1 MANWRAGPGNFM
13 IIGLDVGGTHTD
25 VVLLGNEGLVRSE
38 KIATDAADLFNTVL
52 EGITRITAGIMPDT
66 IRRLVLST
74 TLTTNAVVQGK
85 IPAVGMVVTGGPGI
99 DPEAYRP
106 CEDYQVVAGA
116 IDHRGRETAPVDP
129 SQIDRV
135 AKQFTAK
142 GIELVGVVGKFS
154 TRNPAHETTI
164 AGQLETRF
172 KKVFLGHRVSASLN
186 FPRRIATTYLNTAVY
201 PLHREFYSAV
211 KKTLAEK
218 GLTVPIRILKADG
231 GNMNLDASIDFPAQ
245 TILSG
250 PAASVMG
257 CLAFA
262 PDEEECL
269 VMDIGGTTTDMAVMV
284 NNAPL
289 LDPMGTEIRPLKTLV
304 RSLKTL
310 SIGVGG
316 DSAVRVDDGQIK
328 VGPERRGPAM
338 AYGGPVPTPTD
349 AMRVMGIIK
358 GEGEPEARRGL
369 ASLAESLGITVEET
383 AERIFN
389 RTCEKILKNARQMID
404 RINRRPVYTVHEMLE
419 GHSVR
424 PEKILVMGGPAAG
437 FARRLEKLSGLKVG
451 VVPRWE
457 VANAIGAAL
466 ARTTTEVSLRADTQQ
481 GVARASAEHYHKRVK
496 NNFSM
501 EKARQ
506 QTLELLKAKA
516 LAMGA
521 NPGHL
526 ELEIVDESEFN
537 LVRGFN
543 TAGKIIHVKA
553 QIKPGLI
560 HGYDPI
566 AGSLL

>member
-1 MANWRAGPGNFM
+1 M

-25 VVLLGNEGLVRSE
+25 VVLLGNEGLVRSV
-38 KIATDAADLFNTVL
+38 KIATDTADLFKTVL
-52 EGITRITAGIMPDT
+52 DGIDQITTGIPPDT

-85 IPAVGMVVTGGPGI
+85 IPAVGLIVTGGPGI
-99 DPEAYRP
+99 DPEVYRP
-106 CEDYQVVAGA
+106 CEDYHVAAGA

-129 SQIDRV
+129 SQIDGIAEQLIAR
-135 AKQFTAK
+135 
-142 GIELVGVVGKFS
+142 GIELVGVAGKFS
-154 TRNPAHETTI
+154 TRNPSHETAI
-164 AGQLETRF
+164 ARQLEARF
-172 KKVFLGHRVSASLN
+172 KKVFLGHRVSGSLN

-201 PLHREFYSAV
+201 PLHREFFSAV
-211 KKTLAEK
+211 KKTLQQK
-218 GLTVPIRILKADG
+218 GLVVPIRILKADG

-289 LDPMGTEIRPLKTLV
+289 LDPKGTEIRPLKTLV

-310 SIGVGG
+310 SIGIGG
-316 DSAVRVDDGQIK
+316 DSAVRVKAGRIK

-349 AMRVMGIIK
+349 AMLVMGIIK
-358 GEGEPEARRGL
+358 GAGQPEARRGL
-369 ASLAESLGITVEET
+369 AGPAKALGLTVDET
-383 AERIFN
+383 AEKIFN
-389 RTCEKILKNARQMID
+389 RTCKNILRLARQMIE

-419 GHSVR
+419 GHSVK
-424 PEKILVMGGPAAG
+424 PEKILVLGGAAAG

-466 ARTTTEVSLRADTQQ
+466 ARTTTEVFLRADTQQ
-481 GVARASAEHYHKRVK
+481 GFARASEEHYHKRV
-496 NNFSM
+496 NHNFSM
-501 EKARQ
+501 EKARR
-506 QTLELLKAKA
+506 QTLALLKAKA

-537 LVRGFN
+537 MVRGFN
-543 TAGKIIHVKA
+543 TAGKILHVKA

-560 HGYDPI
+560 YGYDPI

>member
-1 MANWRAGPGNFM
+1 M

-25 VVLLGNEGLVRSE
+25 VVLLGNEGLMGSV
-38 KIATDAADLFNTVL
+38 KIPTDTGDLFQTVL
-52 EGITRITAGIMPDT
+52 AGIEQITRDVSPGSIQ
-66 IRRLVLST
+66 RLVLST
-74 TLTTNAVVQGK
+74 TLTTNAVVQDK
-85 IPAVGMVVTGGPGI
+85 VPRVGMLVAGGPGI
-99 DPEAYRP
+99 NPEVYRT
-106 CEDYQVVAGA
+106 CDDYYVVAGA
-116 IDHRGRETAPVDP
+116 IDHRGRETAPIDP
-129 SQIDRV
+129 DQINAV
-135 AKQFTAK
+135 AARMVKR

-154 TRNPAHETTI
+154 IRNPDHETAI
-164 AGQLETRF
+164 AKLINTRF
-172 KKVFLGHRVSASLN
+172 NKVFLGHRVSANLN

-201 PLHREFYSAV
+201 PIHREFYAAV
-211 KKTLAEK
+211 KKSLERK
-218 GLTVPIRILKADG
+218 GLKVPIRILKADG
-231 GNMNLDASIDFPAQ
+231 GNMSLDASIDFPAQ

-284 NNAPL
+284 KDAPL
-289 LDPMGTEIRPLKTLV
+289 LDPKGTSIHPLKTLV
-304 RSLKTL
+304 RSLKTH

-316 DSAVRVDDGQIK
+316 DSAVQIVDGRLH

-349 AMRVMGIIK
+349 AMLVLGILK
-358 GEGEPEARRGL
+358 GPGQTAAQGGL
-369 ASLAESLGITVEET
+369 ADLADGLGMTVAET
-383 AERIFN
+383 AAEIFTH
-389 RTCEKILKNARQMID
+389 TCEKILAQARQMID
-404 RINRRPVYTVHEMLE
+404 RINSQPVYTVHEMLE
-419 GHSVR
+419 GHRVR
-424 PEKILVMGGPAAG
+424 PSRILVLGGPAAA
-437 FARRLEKLSGLKVG
+437 FAGRLEQLSGLQVG
-451 VVPRWE
+451 VVPRWA

-466 ARTTTEVSLRADTQQ
+466 ARTTTEVTLRVDTQQ
-481 GVARASAEHYHKRVK
+481 GVAMAPEEHFHKRVS
-496 NNFSM
+496 NRFSM

-526 ELEIVDESEFN
+526 ELEIVDESAFN
-537 LVRGFN
+537 MVRGFN
-543 TAGKIIHVKA
+543 TTGKLMHVKA

-566 AGSLL
+566 AGALL

>member
-1 MANWRAGPGNFM
+1 M

-38 KIATDAADLFNTVL
+38 KIVTDHADLFNTVL
-52 EGITRITAGIMPDT
+52 EGLTRITAGIAPDR
-66 IRRLVLST
+66 IKRLVLST

-85 IPAVGMVVTGGPGI
+85 TPAVGMIVTGGPGI
-99 DPEAYRP
+99 NPEAYRL
-106 CEDYQVVAGA
+106 CENYHVVSGA
-116 IDHRGRETAPVDP
+116 IDHRGRETAPVDRA
-129 SQIDRV
+129 QI
-135 AKQFTAK
+135 TATAGQLLEK

-154 TRNPAHETTI
+154 TRNPAHELAI
-164 AGQLETRF
+164 ADLLDSRF
-172 KKVFLGHRVSASLN
+172 KKIFLGHRVSGGLN

-201 PLHREFYSAV
+201 PIHREFFSAV
-211 KKTLAEK
+211 KKSLVQK

-250 PAASVMG
+250 PAASIMG

-289 LDPMGTEIRPLKTLV
+289 LDPKGTEIRPLKTLV

-310 SIGVGG
+310 SIGLGG
-316 DSAVRVDDGQIK
+316 DSAVRVADGQIK
-328 VGPERRGPAM
+328 IGPERCGPAM
-338 AYGGPVPTPTD
+338 AYGGAVPTPTD
-349 AMRVMGIIK
+349 AMLVLGLIK
-358 GEGEPEARRGL
+358 GEGQSAARAGL
-369 ASLAESLGITVEET
+369 AGLAESLGLTVT
-383 AERIFN
+383 DAAEKIFAQ
-389 RTCEKILKNARQMID
+389 TCEEILGHAREMVD
-404 RINRRPVYTVHEMLE
+404 RINRQPVYTVHEMLE
-419 GHSVR
+419 GHSVH
-424 PEKILVMGGPAAG
+424 PQKILILGGPAAG
-437 FARRLEKLSGLKVG
+437 FARRLEKLSGMQVG

-466 ARTTTEVSLRADTQQ
+466 ARTTTAVALRVDTQR
-481 GVARASAEHYHKRVK
+481 GVAIAPAEHYHKRVT
-496 NNFSM
+496 NNFSI

-506 QTLELLKAKA
+506 QALDLLKAKA

-521 NPGHL
+521 NPRHL
-526 ELEIVDESEFN
+526 EMEIVEESEFN
-537 LVRGFN
+537 MVRGFN
-543 TAGKIIHVKA
+543 TTGKIIKVKA

-566 AGSLL
+566 AGALL

>member
-1 MANWRAGPGNFM
+1 M

-25 VVLLGNEGLVRSE
+25 VVLLGSEGLIRSV
-38 KIATDAADLFNTVL
+38 KIATDTTDLFNTVL
-52 EGITRITAGIMPDT
+52 DGIDQITAGIEIDT
-66 IRRLVLST
+66 IQRMVLST

-85 IPAVGMVVTGGPGI
+85 MPAVGMIVTGGPGI
-99 DPEAYRP
+99 NPAVYRV
-106 CEDYQVVAGA
+106 CDDYHVVSGA
-116 IDHRGRETAPVDP
+116 IDHRGRETTPIEPDEITAVA
-129 SQIDRV
+129 DRL
-135 AKQFTAK
+135 ADK

-154 TRNPAHETTI
+154 TRNPAHEQAVARLIT
-164 AGQLETRF
+164 ARF
-172 KKVFLGHRVSASLN
+172 TKVFLGHRVSGNLN

-201 PLHREFYSAV
+201 PIHREFFSAV
-211 KKTLAEK
+211 KRSLAQK
-218 GLTVPIRILKADG
+218 GMTIPIRILKADG
-231 GNMNLDASIDFPAQ
+231 GNMSLDASIDFPAQ

-269 VMDIGGTTTDMAVMV
+269 VMDIGGTTTDMAVLV

-289 LDPMGTEIRPLKTLV
+289 LDPKGTDIGPLKTLV

-316 DSAVRVDDGQIK
+316 DSAVRVADGRIQ
-328 VGPERRGPAM
+328 VGPERCGPAM

-349 AMRVMGIIK
+349 AMIILGIIK
-358 GEGEPEARRGL
+358 GASRDVAEKGL
-369 ASLAESLGITVEET
+369 ADLAGSLGLTILAV
-383 AERIFN
+383 AGKIFD
-389 RTCEKILKNARQMID
+389 RTCEKILEHAWRMVAN
-404 RINRRPVYTVHEMLE
+404 INSQPVYTVHEMLE

-424 PEKILVMGGPAAG
+424 PEKILLLGGPAAG
-437 FARRLEKLSGLKVG
+437 FAGRLEELSGLKVG

-466 ARTTTEVSLRADTQQ
+466 ARTTTEVTLHVDTQQ
-481 GVARASAEHYHKRVK
+481 GVAVAAEEHFEKQVK
-496 NNFSM
+496 NSFSM

-526 ELEIVDESEFN
+526 EMEIVDESEFN
-537 LVRGFN
+537 MVRGFK
-543 TAGKIIHVKA
+543 TTGKIIRVKA

-566 AGSLL
+566 AGSLI

>member
-1 MANWRAGPGNFM
+1 M

-25 VVLLGNEGLVRSE
+25 VVLLGNEGLIRSV
-38 KIATDAADLFNTVL
+38 KIKTDTADLFETVL
-52 EGITRITAGIMPDT
+52 EGIGQITAGIAPDT
-66 IRRLVLST
+66 IERLVLST

-85 IPAVGMVVTGGPGI
+85 FPAVGMIVTGGPGI
-99 DPEAYRP
+99 NPEFYRP
-106 CEDYQVVAGA
+106 CDDYHIAVGA
-116 IDHRGRETAPVDP
+116 IDHRGRETAAIDP
-129 SQIDRV
+129 SQID
-135 AKQFTAK
+135 AITEQMTGK
-142 GIELVGVVGKFS
+142 GLELVGVVGKFS
-154 TRNPAHETTI
+154 TRNPAHEMAI
-164 AGQLETRF
+164 AGLIDDRF
-172 KKVFLGHRVSASLN
+172 KKVFLGHRVSGSLN

-201 PLHREFYSAV
+201 PIHREFFSAV
-211 KKTLAEK
+211 KNSLLQK

-289 LDPMGTEIRPLKTLV
+289 LDPKGTEIRPLRTLV

-316 DSAVRVDDGQIK
+316 DSAVRVANGHIE
-328 VGPERRGPAM
+328 VGPERHGPAM
-338 AYGGPVPTPTD
+338 AYGGPEPTPTD
-349 AMRVMGIIK
+349 AMLALGIIK
-358 GEGEPEARRGL
+358 GEGQAAARRGL
-369 ASLAESLGITVEET
+369 TDLAGSLGLTIQAA

-389 RTCEKILKNARQMID
+389 RTCEKILEQAWQMIE
-404 RINRRPVYTVHEMLE
+404 RINSQPVYTVHEMLE

-424 PEKILVMGGPAAG
+424 PEKILVLGGPAAG
-437 FARRLEKLSGLKVG
+437 FAGRLEKLSGLKVG

-481 GVARASAEHYHKRVK
+481 GVAMAPEEHYNQPIKS
-496 NNFSM
+496 NYSM
-501 EKARQ
+501 EEARQ

-526 ELEIVDESEFN
+526 ELEIVDESVFN
-537 LVRGFN
+537 MVRGFN
-543 TAGKIIHVKA
+543 TTGKIINVKA

-560 HGYDPI
+560 YGYDPI
-566 AGSLL
+566 AGSLI

>member
-1 MANWRAGPGNFM
+1 M

-25 VVLLGNEGLVRSE
+25 VVLLGSEGLVRSV
-38 KIATDAADLFNTVL
+38 KIPTDTTDLFKTVL
-52 EGITRITAGIMPDT
+52 EGINRITDGIAPDT
-66 IRRLVLST
+66 IQRLVLST

-85 IPAVGMVVTGGPGI
+85 TPTVGMIVTGGPGI
-99 DPEAYRP
+99 DPKFYRP
-106 CEDYQVVAGA
+106 CDQYYVAAGA
-116 IDHRGRETAPVDP
+116 IDHRGRETAAIDP
-129 SQIDRV
+129 SQITGI
-135 AKQFTAK
+135 AKQLTAK

-154 TRNPAHETTI
+154 TRNPAHEMAI
-164 AGQLETRF
+164 AKLIEARF
-172 KKVFLGHRVSASLN
+172 QKVFFGHRVSGDLN

-201 PLHREFYSAV
+201 PIHREFFSAV
-211 KKTLAEK
+211 KKSLVQK

-289 LDPMGTEIRPLKTLV
+289 LDPKGTEIRPLKTLV

-316 DSAVRVDDGQIK
+316 DSAVRVTNGDIK
-328 VGPERRGPAM
+328 VGPERLGPAM
-338 AYGGPVPTPTD
+338 AYGGPGPTPTD
-349 AMRVMGIIK
+349 AMLVLGIIK
-358 GEGEPEARRGL
+358 GEGRAAAEQGIAGL
-369 ASLAESLGITVEET
+369 AGSLGQTIHET

-389 RTCEKILKNARQMID
+389 RTCEKILEQAWQMVD
-404 RINRRPVYTVHEMLE
+404 RINSQPVYTVHEMLE

-424 PEKILVMGGPAAG
+424 PEKILVLGGPAAG
-437 FARRLEKLSGLKVG
+437 FAHRLEKLSGLKVG

-466 ARTTTEVSLRADTQQ
+466 ARTTTEVLLRADTQQ
-481 GVARASAEHYHKRVK
+481 GVALAPEEHYHKRIK
-496 NNFSM
+496 SSYSM

-526 ELEIVDESEFN
+526 ELEIVDEGVFN
-537 LVRGFN
+537 MVRGFN
-543 TAGKIIHVKA
+543 TTGKIMHVKA

-566 AGSLL
+566 AGSLI

>member
-1 MANWRAGPGNFM
+1 M

-25 VVLLGNEGLVRSE
+25 VVLLGNEGLIRSV
-38 KIATDAADLFNTVL
+38 KIKTDTADLFKTVL
-52 EGITRITAGIMPDT
+52 EGIGRITAGIAPDS
-66 IRRLVLST
+66 IQRLVLST

-85 IPAVGMVVTGGPGI
+85 IPAVGLIVTSGPGI
-99 DPEAYRP
+99 NPEVYRP
-106 CEDYQVVAGA
+106 CDDYFIADGA
-116 IDHRGRETAPVDP
+116 IDHRGRETAALDP
-129 SQIDRV
+129 SQID
-135 AKQFTAK
+135 AIAEQMAGK
-142 GIELVGVVGKFS
+142 GIDLVGVVGKFS
-154 TRNPAHETTI
+154 TRNPVHEMAI
-164 AGQLETRF
+164 ARLIDDRF
-172 KKVFLGHRVSASLN
+172 KKVFLGHRVSGNLN

-201 PLHREFYSAV
+201 PIHREFFSAV
-211 KKTLAEK
+211 KNSLVQK

-289 LDPMGTEIRPLKTLV
+289 LDPKGTEIRPLQTLV

-316 DSAVRVDDGQIK
+316 DSAVRVANGDIQ

-338 AYGGPVPTPTD
+338 AYGGPGPTPTD
-349 AMRVMGIIK
+349 AMLVLGIIK
-358 GEGEPEARRGL
+358 GEGRAAAEHGL
-369 ASLAESLGITVEET
+369 TDLAGSLGLTIQAA
-383 AERIFN
+383 AEKIFN
-389 RTCEKILKNARQMID
+389 RTCEKILEQAGLMID
-404 RINRRPVYTVHEMLE
+404 RINSQPVYTVHEMLE

-424 PEKILVMGGPAAG
+424 PEKILVLGGPAAA
-437 FARRLEKLSGLKVG
+437 FAGRLEKLSGLKVG

-481 GVARASAEHYHKRVK
+481 GFAMASEEHYNKPIS
-496 NNFSM
+496 NNYSM

-526 ELEIVDESEFN
+526 ELEVVEESVFN
-537 LVRGFN
+537 MVRGFN
-543 TAGKIIHVKA
+543 TTGKIINVKA

-566 AGSLL
+566 AGSLI

>member
-1 MANWRAGPGNFM
+1 MAG
-13 IIGLDVGGTHTD
+13 
-25 VVLLGNEGLVRSE
+25 
-38 KIATDAADLFNTVL
+38 
-52 EGITRITAGIMPDT
+52 
-66 IRRLVLST
+66 
-74 TLTTNAVVQGK
+74 
-85 IPAVGMVVTGGPGI
+85 
-99 DPEAYRP
+99 
-106 CEDYQVVAGA
+106 
-116 IDHRGRETAPVDP
+116 
-129 SQIDRV
+129 
-135 AKQFTAK
+135 K

-154 TRNPAHETTI
+154 TRNPAHEMAI
-164 AGQLETRF
+164 ARLIDDRF
-172 KKVFLGHRVSASLN
+172 KKVFLGHRVSGSLN

-201 PLHREFYSAV
+201 PIHREFFSAV
-211 KKTLAEK
+211 KNSLVQK

-262 PDEEECL
+262 PAEEECL

-289 LDPMGTEIRPLKTLV
+289 LDPKGTEIRPLRTLV

-316 DSAVRVDDGQIK
+316 DSAVRVANGDIE
-328 VGPERRGPAM
+328 VGPERHGPAM
-338 AYGGPVPTPTD
+338 AYGGPRPTPTD
-349 AMRVMGIIK
+349 AMLALGIIK
-358 GEGEPEARRGL
+358 GEGRAAAEQGL
-369 ASLAESLGITVEET
+369 AGLAESLGLTIQEA

-389 RTCEKILKNARQMID
+389 RTCEKILEHAWQMID
-404 RINRRPVYTVHEMLE
+404 RINSQPVYTVHEMLE
-419 GHSVR
+419 GHSVS
-424 PEKILVMGGPAAG
+424 PEKILVLGGPAAA

-466 ARTTTEVSLRADTQQ
+466 ARTTTEVSLRADTEQ
-481 GVARASAEHYHKRVK
+481 GVAIATEEHYNKPINK
-496 NNFSM
+496 NYSM
-501 EKARQ
+501 EKARL

-526 ELEIVDESEFN
+526 ELEIVDESAFN
-537 LVRGFN
+537 MVRGFN
-543 TAGKIIHVKA
+543 TTGKIINVKA

-560 HGYDPI
+560 YGYDPI
-566 AGSLL
+566 AGSLI

>member
-1 MANWRAGPGNFM
+1 M

-25 VVLLGNEGLVRSE
+25 VVLLGNEGLVRSV
-38 KIATDAADLFNTVL
+38 KIPTDTADLFKTVL
-52 EGITRITAGIMPDT
+52 DGIDQITDGIAPDAV
-66 IRRLVLST
+66 RRLVLST
-74 TLTTNAVVQGK
+74 TLTTNAVVQGN
-85 IPAVGMVVTGGPGI
+85 IPAVGMIVTGGPGI
-99 DPEAYRP
+99 DPEVYRP
-106 CEDYQVVAGA
+106 CDDYYIVAGA
-116 IDHRGRETAPVDP
+116 IDHRGRETAAIDP
-129 SQIDRV
+129 SQIADI
-135 AKQFTAK
+135 AEQMTAK
-142 GIELVGVVGKFS
+142 DIELVGVVGKFS
-154 TRNPAHETTI
+154 TRNPAHEAAI
-164 AGQLETRF
+164 ARLIEPRF
-172 KKVFLGHRVSASLN
+172 EKVFLGHRVSGSLN

-201 PLHREFYSAV
+201 PVHREFFSAV
-211 KKTLAEK
+211 KNSLIQK

-289 LDPMGTEIRPLKTLV
+289 LDPKGTEIRPLRTLV

-316 DSAVRVDDGQIK
+316 DSAVRVANGRIK

-338 AYGGPVPTPTD
+338 AYGGPGPTPTD
-349 AMRVMGIIK
+349 AMLTLGIIK
-358 GEGEPEARRGL
+358 GEGRAAAEQGL
-369 ASLAESLGITVEET
+369 AGLAGELGLTIHATAES
-383 AERIFN
+383 IFN
-389 RTCEKILKNARQMID
+389 RTCEKILEQAWKMID
-404 RINRRPVYTVHEMLE
+404 RINSQPVYTVHEMLE
-419 GHSVR
+419 GHSVQ
-424 PEKILVMGGPAAG
+424 PEKILVLGGPAAG

-466 ARTTTEVSLRADTQQ
+466 ARTTTEVSLRADTEQ
-481 GVARASAEHYHKRVK
+481 GVAIAPEEHYNKPIK
-496 NNFSM
+496 NNYSM
-501 EKARQ
+501 EKARL

-526 ELEIVDESEFN
+526 ELEIVDESAFN
-537 LVRGFN
+537 MVRGFN
-543 TAGKIIHVKA
+543 TTGKIINVKA

-560 HGYDPI
+560 YGYDPI
-566 AGSLL
+566 AGSLI